1 VIIFFLWFTTLVE
14 HIHSPKPPKPYIPN
28 LDQIHISHRT
38 RDDEIERRIRPPVI
52 PLPSCLPSADD
63 ANVSAILLQHGV
75 ISKFAREQV
84 SDQDIAR
91 LLPGQWLNDEVINFY
106 GAMILARSEGSKE
119 NPASQRNGKTAKK
132 ATFLDAHYFSS
143 FFWSKLTKEGY
154 EKGRLAKWTK
164 KVCIGVRVSFV
175 LVNNMI

>member
-1 VIIFFLWFTTLVE
+1 M
-14 HIHSPKPPKPYIPN
+14 
-28 LDQIHISHRT
+28 
-38 RDDEIERRIRPPVI
+38 
-52 PLPSCLPSADD
+52 
-63 ANVSAILLQHGV
+63 
-75 ISKFAREQV
+75 

-119 NPASQRNGKTAKK
+119 NPGSKKNGKTTKK

-164 KVCIGVRVSFV
+164 KVCIYLHKFFFLRPRS
-175 LVNNMI
+175 